1 MRIAIIGAGL
11 TGLSAAYDLLN
22 AGHDVTLYEAADRP
36 GGLASGFRQ
45 PGWDWSLEYFYHHW
59 FATDKHVLGLIR
71 ELGLEDKVRFPRP
84 VTVVYH
90 EGKFY
95 PFDSALSVLAYPG
108 LSWPDKIRFGLVG
121 MYLRLT
127 PFWKPLERHTAHEWL
142 RRTLGERAYRALWE
156 PLLIGKFGPY
166 YQEVNMAWFW
176 ARIHARTPRLGTYE
190 GGFQAFADDFAAQLQ
205 ARGAVF
211 HYETPVRRVKAI
223 EGGFQ
228 VEAEGR
234 EAETYDQVLAAL
246 PPRIFA
252 NLAPDLPEDYLAGLK
267 GLKNMGALAVAL
279 ALDRPLSDKGYYWY
293 NIPKQAGFPFLIL
306 VEHTHFVPPEHFGG
320 AHIIYVGDY
329 LPTDHEYF
337 NLSKEELL
345 AIYLPALKRIN
356 PDFDES
362 WVQDA
367 WLYRARYAQPVPVVN
382 HSRNIPSIRTP
393 VSGLYLA
400 SMYQVYPW
408 DRGTNFAVEIGRRA
422 ARLMLEDAA

>member
-1 MRIAIIGAGL
+1 MRIAIVGAGL

-22 AGHDVTLYEAADRP
+22 AGHDVTLYEATDRP

-95 PFDSALSVLAYPG
+95 PFDSVFAVLTYPG

-127 PFWKPLERHTAHEWL
+127 PFWKPLERYTAHKWL
-142 RRTLGERAYRALWE
+142 RHTLGERAYRALWE

-205 ARGAVF
+205 AHGAVF
-211 HYETPVRRVKAI
+211 HYETPVRRVKAV
-223 EGGFQ
+223 ESGFQ
-228 VEAEGR
+228 VDAEGR
-234 EAETYDQVLAAL
+234 EAEIYDQVLAAL
-246 PPRIFA
+246 PPHLFA
-252 NLAPDLPEDYLAGLK
+252 SLAPDLPKDYLARLK

-279 ALDRPLSDKGYYWY
+279 ALDRPFSNKGYYWY

-320 AHIIYVGDY
+320 MHIIYVGDY

-337 NLSKEELL
+337 DLSKEELL

-356 PDFDES
+356 PGFDES

-367 WLYRARYAQPVPVVN
+367 WLYRTRYAQPVPVVN
-382 HSRNIPSIRTP
+382 HSRNILPIHTP
-393 VSGLYLA
+393 VAGLYLA